1 VDRSLEFDVLVI
13 GSGLA
18 GLCVALSVAPA
29 RRVALICKRKAADG
43 ATDHAQGGIA
53 AALASDDDFNRH
65 VADTLVAGGGLCD
78 EAITRSIVEDAPACI
93 AWLAAQG
100 VRFTRAGEGRY
111 HLTREGGHSRRRIV
125 HADDATGHQIHRV
138 LADQARMHA
147 NVTLL
152 EDYIAIDLV
161 TRNEGDRAHCVGVRA
176 LDSASGRIVPI
187 AASATV
193 LATGGAAGLYRYTSN
208 PAGATGDGI
217 AMAHRAGC
225 AVTNLE
231 FVQFH
236 PTCLVHPGVGAFLIS
251 EAVRG
256 EGGVLRLPST
266 AGSDARLRF
275 MPLHDQRAELAP
287 RDIVARAVAHEMRTR
302 ALTHV
307 DLDISGQPAAHVLQ
321 RFPTIHARLLALGI
335 DMTREPIPVAPAAH
349 FTCGGVVAS
358 RTGRTGLDDLYAVG
372 EVACTGL
379 HGANRLASNSLLECV
394 AMGRAAG
401 RDILSKPRRDVRS
414 LPVSAARAA
423 APPDVEAIG
432 RCRESLR
439 ETMWN
444 DVGIVRSTRGLAD
457 ARLRIEQWRAE
468 HFERSVDTEV
478 TCETI
483 ELRNALDVASLI
495 VASALSR
502 HESRG
507 AHHNVDHPGPSPRL
521 ASPTVLVPG
530 WPAHRSPV
538 GNGKRAIGW
547 RS

>member
-1 VDRSLEFDVLVI
+1 
-13 GSGLA
+13 
-18 GLCVALSVAPA
+18 
-29 RRVALICKRKAADG
+29 
-43 ATDHAQGGIA
+43 
-53 AALASDDDFNRH
+53 
-65 VADTLVAGGGLCD
+65 
-78 EAITRSIVEDAPACI
+78 
-93 AWLAAQG
+93 
-100 VRFTRAGEGRY
+100 VRFTCQAEGDY

-138 LADQARMHA
+138 LAGQARAHA
-147 NVTLL
+147 NISLL

-161 TRNEGDRAHCVGVRA
+161 TQSEAGKTRCAGVHA
-176 LDSASGRIVPI
+176 LDATRGRIVSI
-187 AASATV
+187 AAAATV

-236 PTCLVHPGVGAFLIS
+236 PTCLVHPNAASFLIS

-266 AGSDARLRF
+266 AGIDAGLRF
-275 MPLHDQRAELAP
+275 MPLYDGRAELAP
-287 RDIVARAVAHEMRTR
+287 RDVVARAVAHEMRTR

-307 DLDISGQPAAHVLQ
+307 DLDISGRPREEVLT
-321 RFPTIHARLLALGI
+321 RFPTIHTRLLALGI
-335 DMTREPIPVAPAAH
+335 DMTRGPVPVAPAAH

-358 RTGRTGLDDLYAVG
+358 RAGRTDLDDLYAVG

-401 RDILSKPRRDVRS
+401 GDIVARPRRD
-414 LPVSAARAA
+414 ARATVAPA
-423 APPDVEAIG
+423 APRATAKVDGRAIA
-432 RCRESLR
+432 RCWRSLR
-439 ETMWN
+439 ETMWS
-444 DVGIVRSTRGLAD
+444 DVGIVRSTDGLAR
-457 ARLRIEQWRAE
+457 AQAQIERWRAA
-468 HFERSVDTEV
+468 HFERSALATI
-478 TCETI
+478 TRETI

-507 AHHNVDHPGPSPRL
+507 AHHNVDHPGLSPRL
-521 ASPTVLVPG
+521 ARPTVLVPE
-530 WPAHRSPV
+530 WPMHRS
-538 GNGKRAIGW
+538 RA
-547 RS
+547 RHAKPATALRT